1 MITFS
6 KLGSYGNLGNQLFQ
20 IASLMGIGEK
30 TLHKVVIPQ
39 WQYREYFEGLPEQIN
54 ITGKVINEVNYHYDL
69 NQFSELIKEGNYDLL
84 GWLQSEKYFPQR
96 FFTLKGIKKNNKIG
110 ISVRRGDYVDNPNY
124 VLLEINYYLN
134 ALIKLGI
141 EREVNIYTDDFE
153 YCKIH
158 FEGLPNVTF
167 IQGGPIEQLISMAS
181 CQDVIIANSTFSWW
195 GAYLGNCNVIRPN
208 ALFAGKLLENN
219 DKDFYPERWTMQDHT
234 QKIDLK
240 DTTFIIPVKYDHAHR
255 QENLLLCIEF
265 LQKYFDTNI
274 ILGEMGSHFKYLEN
288 NVRRLEFDLKYF
300 HRTKMLNELTC
311 LAETD
316 YVINYDADVFITPVQ
331 LFLSID
337 KLRKGVDFVYPYDGR
352 FARVPR
358 TEINTI
364 YKYKDVGQ
372 LKKEYVGTRKQDFLS
387 VGGAIAYNKKS
398 FIDASGENEN
408 FISYGAEDLERKYRF
423 ETLGYKVERINGKLF
438 HLDHYISLDSSNTHP
453 HFKANQ
459 DEWQKVQK
467 MSKAELQEYISNWN
481 NSKSNLKLNTNKLV
495 NLVNQKS
502 IKMLKPNPQYF
513 GVKVIGANSVITI
526 NNKTTQQE
534 LEYIASL
541 PKYAHLVIAEAEIK
555 KNELPKSETLTPS
568 TTLTLTG
575 QPKEEKPLRKTRQK
589 KS

>member
-20 IASLMGIGEK
+20 IASLMGLGK
-30 TLHKVVIPQ
+30 WFNHKVVIPN
-39 WQYREYFEGLPEQIN
+39 WQYAEYFEGLPEQIN

-69 NQFSELIKEGNYDLL
+69 NQFKELYNDGNYDIL
-84 GWLQSEKYFPQR
+84 GWLQSEGYFYER
-96 FFTLKGIKKNNKIG
+96 LFTLKGIQKNNKIG

-167 IQGGPIEQLISMAS
+167 IQGSPIEQLISMAS
-181 CQDVIIANSTFSWW
+181 CQDVIMANSTFSWW
-195 GAYLGNCNVIRPN
+195 GAYLGDCNVIRPN

-219 DKDFYPERWTMQDHT
+219 DEDFYPKRWIIQDHK

-240 DTTFIIPVKYDHAHR
+240 DTTFIIPVKYDHPHR
-255 QENLLLCIEF
+255 EENMLLCIEF

-274 ILGEMGSHFKYLEN
+274 IVGEMGSHFKYLEN
-288 NVRRLEFDLKYF
+288 NVRRVEFDLKYF

-311 LAETD
+311 LAETP
-316 YVINYDADVFITPVQ
+316 YVINYDADVFISPVQ
-331 LFLSID
+331 LFLAID

-398 FIDASGENEN
+398 FIDAGGENEN

-423 ETLGYKVERINGKLF
+423 ETLGYKVERIKGKLF

-459 DEWQKVQK
+459 NEWQKVQK

-481 NSKSNLKLNTNKLV
+481 NNKSNLKLNTNKLV

-513 GVKVIGANSVITI
+513 GVKVIGANTVITI

-555 KNELPKSETLTPS
+555 KNEQPKSETLTPS
-568 TTLTLTG
+568 TISTLTE
-575 QPKEEKPLRKTRQK
+575 QPKEEKHLRKTRQK